1 MRREF
6 EFFIDDLVFWIDS
19 IFVFKY
25 IMNEDRRFYIFVVN
39 RVVLIC
45 DGLSLC
51 QWRYIQFK
59 QNFVDDVLRGL
70 IVDVFFGSLRW
81 LLGLEFLMKIE
92 DYWLK
97 CIEIFERILDEDL
110 EVKKEV
116 KVGGV
121 L

>member
-51 QWRYIQFK
+51 
-59 QNFVDDVLRGL
+59 
-70 IVDVFFGSLRW
+70 
-81 LLGLEFLMKIE
+81 
-92 DYWLK
+92 
-97 CIEIFERILDEDL
+97 
-110 EVKKEV
+110 
-116 KVGGV
+116 
-121 L
+121 